1 MAEQPQRVSTRA
13 TGVVGIAVLC
23 SRLLGLIREQVFA
36 GLFGAG
42 RNLDAFLIAF
52 RVPNLLRD
60 LFAEGALSTAFITT
74 FSKKIATEG
83 DESAW
88 RLGNKVATLT
98 AVFMSVV
105 TLLGI
110 VFAPQI
116 IYVMTGWGA
125 WSPEKTATTI
135 LLTRIMWPFILL
147 VSLAA
152 LVMGMLNAK
161 NIFGPPAMASSYF
174 NLGSIIGGV
183 VIGYWLDPRFG
194 ARSLIGLSIGTLIGG
209 LWQLMAQFPSLR
221 RVGYKYRPDF
231 SWRDQ
236 GVRTVLTLMGPAVIA
251 ASAVQVN
258 VLVNS
263 GFAARVTDAAGHVI
277 DGPVSWLNIAFRL
290 MQLPLGIFGVA
301 VGTVTL
307 PLVSRTAAL
316 GDMNGFRSALAHA
329 IRLVT
334 LLTLP
339 AAVGLILLAQPII
352 SVIYEHGRFTP
363 EATQQ
368 TAAALQFY
376 AIGLVAYSAVKVLA
390 PAFYALDRRYLPM
403 MVSIFSIIV
412 NFALNW
418 FFMFQVGLGH
428 RGLALSTS
436 LVALTNFLLLYIM
449 MRRYAGRLETG
460 ALLAL
465 LGKLLVPLALLSGI
479 CWLGLATLFPT
490 GARLPEWQRIFGV
503 LLVIGTAAA
512 VFFGSAF
519 LFRVDEVRDVVDL
532 VRRKFRRGTQPNA

>member
-1 MAEQPQRVSTRA
+1 MAEQPQRISTRA

-23 SRLLGLIREQVFA
+23 SRVLGLIREQVFA

-42 RNLDAFLIAF
+42 KNLDAFLIAF

-98 AVFMSVV
+98 AVFMSAV

-110 VFAPQI
+110 IFAPQI
-116 IYVMTGWGA
+116 IYVMTGFGG
-125 WSPEKTATTI
+125 WSPEKTETTI
-135 LLTRIMWPFILL
+135 LLTRIMWPFIML

-161 NIFGPPAMASSYF
+161 NVFGAPAMASSYF

-183 VIGYWLDPRFG
+183 ALGWWLDPHFG
-194 ARSLIGLSIGTLIGG
+194 TRSLIGLSIGTLIGG
-209 LWQLMAQFPSLR
+209 LWQLSAQFPPLR
-221 RVGYKYRPDF
+221 RVGYKYRADF
-231 SWRDQ
+231 HWRDE

-258 VLVNS
+258 VLINS
-263 GFAARVTDAAGHVI
+263 AFAARVTDGAGHVI

-316 GDMNGFRSALAHA
+316 GDMAGFRSALAHA

-334 LLTLP
+334 LLTVP
-339 AAVGLILLAQPII
+339 AAIGLILLAEPII
-352 SVIYEHGRFTP
+352 SVIYQHGRFTA
-363 EATQQ
+363 EATRQ

-376 AIGLVAYSAVKVLA
+376 AIGLAAYSAVKVLA
-390 PAFYALDRRYLPM
+390 PAFYALNKRYLPM
-403 MVSIFSIIV
+403 MVSIFSIMINLV
-412 NFALNW
+412 LNW
-418 FFMFQVGLGH
+418 FFMFKVGLGH

-436 LVALTNFLLLYIM
+436 LVALTNFLLLYVM
-449 MRRYAGRLETG
+449 MQKYAGPLETSTLFG
-460 ALLAL
+460 LLA
-465 LGKLLVPLALLSGI
+465 KLVIPLALLAGI
-479 CWLGLATLFPT
+479 CWLSLETMFQP
-490 GARLPEWQRIFGV
+490 GAHMPEWQRIFGV
-503 LLVIGTAAA
+503 LLVIAVAAA

-532 VRRKFRRGTQPNA
+532 VRRKFGRSNQASA

>member
-1 MAEQPQRVSTRA
+1 MAEAQPQRVSTRA

-23 SRLLGLIREQVFA
+23 SRILGLIREQVFA

-42 RNLDAFLIAF
+42 KNLDAFLIAF

-98 AVFMSVV
+98 AVFMSAV

-110 VFAPQI
+110 IFAPQI
-116 IYVMTGWGA
+116 IYVMTGFGG
-125 WSPEKTATTI
+125 WSPDKTATTI

-152 LVMGMLNAK
+152 LVMGKLNAK
-161 NIFGPPAMASSYF
+161 NVFGAPAMASSYF

-183 VIGYWLDPRFG
+183 AIGYWLDPHFG
-194 ARSLIGLSIGTLIGG
+194 TRSLIGLSIGTLIGG
-209 LWQLMAQFPSLR
+209 LWQLTAQFPSLR
-221 RVGYKYRPDF
+221 RIGYKYHPDF
-231 SWRDQ
+231 QWSDS
-236 GVRTVLTLMGPAVIA
+236 GVRTVLSLMGPAVIA

-316 GDMNGFRSALAHA
+316 GDLAGFRSALAHA

-334 LLTLP
+334 LLTIP
-339 AAVGLILLAQPII
+339 AAVGLILLAEPII
-352 SVIYEHGRFTP
+352 SVIYQHGRFTA
-363 EATQQ
+363 EATRQ
-368 TAAALQFY
+368 TAAALRFY
-376 AIGLVAYSAVKVLA
+376 AIGLAAYSAVKVLA
-390 PAFYALDRRYLPM
+390 PAFYAIDKRYLPM
-403 MVSIFSIIV
+403 MVSILSISI

-418 FFMFQVGLGH
+418 FFMFKLGLGH
-428 RGLALSTS
+428 RGLALAVS
-436 LVALTNFLLLYIM
+436 LVAIINFALLYIM
-449 MRRYAGRLETG
+449 MQKHAGSLETG
-460 ALLAL
+460 AFFGLLA
-465 LGKLLVPLALLSGI
+465 KLLVPLALLAGI
-479 CWLGLATLFPT
+479 CWLSLQTMFYP
-490 GARLPEWQRIFGV
+490 GAHLPGWQKIFGV
-503 LLVIGTAAA
+503 LLVISVGAG

-519 LFRVDEVRDVVDL
+519 LFRVDEVRDIVKL
-532 VRRKFRRGTQPNA
+532 VRRKFARARL